1 MPGVRSDTGFR
12 AIKRSVTK
20 VFPLR
25 NETVTSRQ
33 ACCNSVTVVFR
44 LNRAPADGT
53 IPPPD
58 SIGRA
63 GLFGVTCSGCMIFHP
78 VFWDNRFEFMRV
90 ERLHGFDLSPAE
102 ARRLQG
108 ELASRVV
115 AGPTLDLGA
124 VRYVAG
130 ADASTEGDRAYATV
144 VVLDFP
150 GLSVVEVRGFEA
162 PLEFPYVPGLLSF
175 REMPSVL
182 GALEKVE
189 TAVDVVVLD
198 AQGLAHPRRMGLAS
212 HIGLF
217 LDVPTVGC
225 AKSVLVGRHEEP
237 GLEKGSVTDL
247 VHRGEVVGRMVRTRD
262 GVSPVY
268 VSVGSGIDL
277 LSSVELVLACCT
289 KYRLPETTRRA
300 HDAANR
306 LRRGEGGGA
315 MRLL

>member
-33 ACCNSVTVVFR
+33 ARRNSVTVVFR

-53 IPPPD
+53 IPP
-58 SIGRA
+58 SR
-63 GLFGVTCSGCMIFHP
+63 FHRSG
-78 VFWDNRFEFMRV
+78 W
-90 ERLHGFDLSPAE
+90 
-102 ARRLQG
+102 
-108 ELASRVV
+108 
-115 AGPTLDLGA
+115 
-124 VRYVAG
+124 
-130 ADASTEGDRAYATV
+130 
-144 VVLDFP
+144 
-150 GLSVVEVRGFEA
+150 
-162 PLEFPYVPGLLSF
+162 SF

-225 AKSVLVGRHEEP
+225 AKSVLVGKFEEP
-237 GLEKGSVTDL
+237 GIEKGSATDL
-247 VHRGEVVGRMVRTRD
+247 VHCGEVVGRVVRTREK
-262 GVSPVY
+262 VSPVY
-268 VSVGSGIDL
+268 VSVGNGIDL
-277 LSSVELVLACCT
+277 DSSVELVLACST
-289 KYRLPETTRRA
+289 RYRLPEPTRQA
-300 HDAANR
+300 HNAANR
-306 LRRGEGGGA
+306 LRRGEEPGGS
-315 MRLL
+315 LF